1 MVGRIR
7 DSLDRDEPLL
17 RTVRCPAA
25 EVGSEL
31 HSTLG
36 SLLQVGQ
43 LGGDLT
49 EPRLDLMA
57 FAQGLHGDPDDLA
70 RVCDQA
76 ARVVGEH
83 YGATGRRSSGRRYC
97 TSWSPSRP

>member
-1 MVGRIR
+1 MSAVVYPTVAIGVAGFGGRVVGRIR

-49 EPRLDLMA
+49 EPRL
-57 FAQGLHGDPDDLA
+57 
-70 RVCDQA
+70 
-76 ARVVGEH
+76 
-83 YGATGRRSSGRRYC
+83 
-97 TSWSPSRP
+97 